1 MTAGAPIEELNP
13 DGASRILL
21 LCDHATAIVPPEVS
35 GGDLGIPDEDMGRHI
50 AYDIG
55 ARGVTVALAEL
66 LDAPAVLT
74 RFSRLVIDP
83 NRGEDDPTL
92 VMRLY
97 DGTIVPANRAVDAG
111 EVRRRLEAYH
121 RPYHRAITA
130 RIAAL
135 EAADRAPAL
144 VAIHSFTPRLRGR
157 DPRPWDVGV
166 LWHRDGRIALPL
178 MARLRDA
185 GLCVGD
191 NEPYSGELEGDTM
204 SQHGTGRGLP
214 HVLIEIRQDL
224 IGTEAEQLAWAER
237 LAPILTD
244 VIEETPDG

>member
-35 GGDLGIPDEDMGRHI
+35 GGDLGIPEEDMGRHI

-130 RIAAL
+130 RIAAI

>member
-35 GGDLGIPDEDMGRHI
+35 GGDLGIPEEDMGRHI

-111 EVRRRLEAYH
+111 EVRRRLAAYH